1 MYSPQVIDKVLWLKQ
16 RGGLSF
22 ERRSVEFSVG
32 AAEKL
37 SKLTRPY
44 TSEEQA
50 FVRSE
55 TILTRYDFRYWAERY
70 GWREIDSEQG
80 GGIGLSDFWPS
91 QERALEQ
98 IAQQEEQNYEQFQ
111 KHGFAD
117 GIRGVWHKTR
127 QQGATALLRL
137 IAGHRLSCY
146 SNIRAIAAS
155 LDDTKIREI
164 YKRDKIWYD
173 NLPPFLK
180 PQIQYDVKGSHLSF
194 AKRKSAITY
203 QQANQEAGIGTSQQ
217 FDIWHMTEVA
227 LWDNPWRLEFD
238 FLPAVP
244 RSINTFGAFES
255 TANGRGEGNFWY
267 EFTESVRKKEEGF
280 ESWIYVF
287 TPWYLNSN
295 KNRKAAPFD
304 WSPNELTVEHAEL
317 IERTSA
323 EFCGKT
329 IHPSRDQL
337 YWWESEYKRNKRLGT
352 LNIFLTNYPATPEQ
366 SFQHSAHAALLL
378 ETIERMRTR
387 ARMPMLYAVE
397 REQRAPALKFTP
409 AARPGKPCGPIR
421 RPSTT
426 AIFAACCACGSRRTP
441 GANT

>member
-1 MYSPQVIDKVLWLKQ
+1 MYSPPVIDKVLWLKQ
-16 RGGLSF
+16 RGGLQF

-55 TILTRYDFRYWAERY
+55 PILT
-70 GWREIDSEQG
+70 
-80 GGIGLSDFWPS
+80 LSDFWPS

-98 IAQQEEQNYEQFQ
+98 IAQQEEENYAQFQ

-173 NLPPFLK
+173 NLPGFLK
-180 PQIQYDVKGSHLSF
+180 PQIQYDVKDSHLSF
-194 AKRKSAITY
+194 AKLKSAITY

-217 FDIWHMTEVA
+217 FDIW
-227 LWDNPWRLEFD
+227 
-238 FLPAVP
+238 
-244 RSINTFGAFES
+244 
-255 TANGRGEGNFWY
+255 
-267 EFTESVRKKEEGF
+267 
-280 ESWIYVF
+280 
-287 TPWYLNSN
+287 
-295 KNRKAAPFD
+295 
-304 WSPNELTVEHAEL
+304 
-317 IERTSA
+317 
-323 EFCGKT
+323 
-329 IHPSRDQL
+329 
-337 YWWESEYKRNKRLGT
+337 
-352 LNIFLTNYPATPEQ
+352 
-366 SFQHSAHAALLL
+366 
-378 ETIERMRTR
+378 
-387 ARMPMLYAVE
+387 
-397 REQRAPALKFTP
+397 
-409 AARPGKPCGPIR
+409 
-421 RPSTT
+421 
-426 AIFAACCACGSRRTP
+426 
-441 GANT
+441 

>member
-1 MYSPQVIDKVLWLKQ
+1 MYSPAVIDKVLWLKQ

-37 SKLTRPY
+37 SKLNRPY

-117 GIRGVWHKTR
+117 GVRGVWHKTR

-173 NLPPFLK
+173 NLPAFLK
-180 PQIQYDVKGSHLSF
+180 PQIQYDVKDSHLSF
-194 AKRKSAITY
+194 AKLKSAITY

-267 EFTESVRKKEEGF
+267 EFTESVRKREEGF

-323 EFCGKT
+323 EFCGRT
-329 IHPSRDQL
+329 VHPSRDQL

-366 SFQHSAHAALLL
+366 SFQHSAHAALPL

-397 REQRAPALKFTP
+397 CEQRAPAL
-409 AARPGKPCGPIR
+409 
-421 RPSTT
+421 
-426 AIFAACCACGSRRTP
+426 
-441 GANT
+441 

>member
-1 MYSPQVIDKVLWLKQ
+1 MYSPSVIDKVLWLKQ
-16 RGGLSF
+16 RGGLQF

-98 IAQQEEQNYEQFQ
+98 IAQQEEENYAQFQ

-173 NLPPFLK
+173 NLPAFLK
-180 PQIQYDVKGSHLSF
+180 PQIQYDVKDSHLSF
-194 AKRKSAITY
+194 AKLKSAITY

-323 EFCGKT
+323 EFCGRT
-329 IHPSRDQL
+329 VHPSRDQL

-366 SFQHSAHAALLL
+366 SFQHSAHAALPL

-387 ARMPMLYAVE
+387 SRMPMLYAVE
-397 REQRAPALKFTP
+397 CEQRAPAL
-409 AARPGKPCGPIR
+409 
-421 RPSTT
+421 
-426 AIFAACCACGSRRTP
+426 
-441 GANT
+441 

>member
-1 MYSPQVIDKVLWLKQ
+1 MYSPAVIDKVLWLKQ

-32 AAEKL
+32 VAEKL

-111 KHGFAD
+111 QHGFAD

-173 NLPPFLK
+173 NLPTFLK
-180 PQIQYDVKGSHLSF
+180 PQIQYDVKDSHLSF
-194 AKRKSAITY
+194 AKLKSAITY

-323 EFCGKT
+323 EFCGRT
-329 IHPSRDQL
+329 VHPSRDQL

-366 SFQHSAHAALLL
+366 SFQHSAHAALPL

-397 REQRAPALKFTP
+397 CEQRAPAL
-409 AARPGKPCGPIR
+409 
-421 RPSTT
+421 
-426 AIFAACCACGSRRTP
+426 
-441 GANT
+441 